1 MAMSGR
7 SVMIVAGT
15 RPEVIKLAPVIWS
28 LEKLGVDYIFI
39 WSGQHFDY
47 EMSRIF
53 FEQLRL
59 PEPDEYLN
67 IGFQSLD
74 VTQQVEM
81 LIHGISNVIKKREP
95 KYVYA
100 LGDTNTVL
108 ASALASV
115 YMMKPFIHDE
125 AGMRSFD
132 LSMLEEVNRKIADSI
147 ASFRLSPTKI
157 AALNLLYEGIP
168 LSTIRLVGSTVVDT
182 LLYVISRNLLKRE
195 AFEEYDLDPLNYILI
210 TIHRREN
217 LTEKRILNIISIL
230 IKIATNLPEYKIIF
244 PIHPHTRK
252 KLQETGLIE
261 KAKEFKNILLTK
273 PFGHLEFIT
282 LLKGARVVVTDSGGV
297 QEEAF
302 LLGKKIVTLREITE
316 WPETVILGYNH
327 LASPDN
333 VVEATDLITRLVKLP
348 ELEPP
353 QLSTCPLGD
362 GNSGWRIAKLLK
374 LFLENKIKISNNIK
388 GYPLPKLKNISDHPA
403 LCFKN
408 GQPFIYQGLEKMSPE
423 IVCLARENLTKE
435 EMLNVIS
442 VNWMEINKII
452 EEERNI

>member
-1 MAMSGR
+1 MTMSGR

-28 LEKLGVDYIFI
+28 LEKLGVDYIFV

-81 LIHGISNVIKKREP
+81 LIRGISNVIKKREP

-157 AALNLLYEGIP
+157 AVLNLLYEGIP
-168 LSTIRLVGSTVVDT
+168 LSTIRLARRDSVEG
-182 LLYVISRNLLKRE
+182 
-195 AFEEYDLDPLNYILI
+195 PLV
-210 TIHRREN
+210 
-217 LTEKRILNIISIL
+217 S
-230 IKIATNLPEYKIIF
+230 
-244 PIHPHTRK
+244 
-252 KLQETGLIE
+252 ETGLMIALVVALISLAE
-261 KAKEFKNILLTK
+261 YYASKGRLYGK
-273 PFGHLEFIT
+273 P
-282 LLKGARVVVTDSGGV
+282 A
-297 QEEAF
+297 
-302 LLGKKIVTLREITE
+302 
-316 WPETVILGYNH
+316 
-327 LASPDN
+327 
-333 VVEATDLITRLVKLP
+333 
-348 ELEPP
+348 
-353 QLSTCPLGD
+353 
-362 GNSGWRIAKLLK
+362 
-374 LFLENKIKISNNIK
+374 
-388 GYPLPKLKNISDHPA
+388 
-403 LCFKN
+403 
-408 GQPFIYQGLEKMSPE
+408 
-423 IVCLARENLTKE
+423 
-435 EMLNVIS
+435 
-442 VNWMEINKII
+442 
-452 EEERNI
+452 

>member
-1 MAMSGR
+1 MNER

-157 AALNLLYEGIP
+157 AVLNLLYEGIP

-195 AFEEYDLDPLNYILI
+195 VFEEYDLDPLNYILI

-261 KAKEFKNILLTK
+261 KVKEFKNILLTK
-273 PFGHLEFIT
+273 PFGYLEFIT
-282 LLKGARVVVTDSGGV
+282 LLKEACVVVTDSGGV

-333 VVEATDLITRLVKLP
+333 VAEATDLINYKISKAS

>member
-1 MAMSGR
+1 VIYGMTMSGR

-28 LEKLGVDYIFI
+28 LEKLGVDYIFV

-74 VTQQVEM
+74 VIQQVEM
-81 LIHGISNVIKKREP
+81 LIHGISNAIKKREP

-115 YMMKPFIHDE
+115 YTMKPFIHDE

-132 LSMLEEVNRKIADSI
+132 LFMLEEVNRKIADSI

-157 AALNLLYEGIP
+157 AVLNLLYEGIP

-195 AFEEYDLDPLNYILI
+195 VFEEYDLDPLNYILS

-230 IKIATNLPEYKIIF
+230 IKIATDLPEYKIIF

-252 KLQETGLIE
+252 RLQETGLIE
-261 KAKEFKNILLTK
+261 KVKGFKNILLTK
-273 PFGHLEFIT
+273 PFGYLEFIT
-282 LLKGARVVVTDSGGV
+282 LLKEARVVVTDSGGV

-302 LLGKKIVTLREITE
+302 LLGKKL
-316 WPETVILGYNH
+316 
-327 LASPDN
+327 
-333 VVEATDLITRLVKLP
+333 
-348 ELEPP
+348 
-353 QLSTCPLGD
+353 
-362 GNSGWRIAKLLK
+362 
-374 LFLENKIKISNNIK
+374 
-388 GYPLPKLKNISDHPA
+388 
-403 LCFKN
+403 
-408 GQPFIYQGLEKMSPE
+408 
-423 IVCLARENLTKE
+423 
-435 EMLNVIS
+435 
-442 VNWMEINKII
+442 
-452 EEERNI
+452 